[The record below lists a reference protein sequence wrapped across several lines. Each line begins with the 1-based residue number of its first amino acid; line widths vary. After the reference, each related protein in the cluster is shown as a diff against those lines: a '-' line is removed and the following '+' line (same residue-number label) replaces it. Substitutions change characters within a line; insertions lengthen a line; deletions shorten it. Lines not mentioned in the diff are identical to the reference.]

1 MSISKELLS
10 EVLEEDIVEVGSFN
24 SPILEINVQRYSYK
38 EWRKINIY
46 ELAHKC
52 KEKAYDLGFDIYS
65 DFNGA
70 DVCRIGSNYSI
81 APLHHNVTEVEAIIK
96 SYEWILEN
104 KGTR

>member
-1 MSISKELLS
+1 MISTKLKKLVDPRNECCCA
-10 EVLEEDIVEVGSFN
+10 
-24 SPILEINVQRYSYK
+24 YH
-38 EWRKINIY
+38 
-46 ELAHKC
+46 LAHKC

-81 APLHHNVTEVEAIIK
+81 APFHHNVTEVEAIIK